1 MPRIKSEFYRKSVC
15 NEEKGQNL
23 IEKCWLIS
31 DHIAFDEL
39 QALNMCVYI
48 YICRRTALQ
57 KESL

>member
-31 DHIAFDEL
+31 DHTAFDEL
-39 QALNMCVYI
+39 QALNICVYI
-48 YICRRTALQ
+48 YM
-57 KESL
+57 